1 MEKIFLMAILATAL
15 FCFAKFVEMKY
26 LEEEVKPLKI
36 LIRDS
41 AMVFAG
47 AFLSGYIFLSADSSM
62 TDFFNV
68 ITENKTVEPDTT
80 QIFTD
85 TPGF

>member
-1 MEKIFLMAILATAL
+1 MEKIFLMAIFATAL

-26 LEEEVKPLKI
+26 LEEEVKPLK
-36 LIRDS
+36 LLVRDS
-41 AMVFAG
+41 AIVFAG
-47 AFLSGYIFLSADSSM
+47 ALLSGYMFLSMDSSM

-68 ITENKTVEPDTT
+68 ITENKTVEPETT

-85 TPGF
+85 APGF